1 VMRIFLLIFAFI
13 VVTVV
18 SILGFRGGTT
28 TREPIEV
35 FPDMDRQSRYKA
47 QGESAFFAD
56 GRADR
61 LPVEGTVAR
70 GQFGLDNH
78 YYRGKEDDGSFAKG
92 FPGIVSREMMER
104 GSQRYAIYCAPCHGA
119 AGNGDGIT
127 TEYGMAVVADLHTD
141 RLREMPEGEIFEVIT
156 NGRGLMGSYSTQIPV
171 EDRWNIIAYMRAL
184 QRAATGTV
192 EDVPADKR
200 SELGL

>member
-1 VMRIFLLIFAFI
+1 MRIFLIIFAFI
-13 VVTVV
+13 VLTGV

-35 FPDMDRQSRYKA
+35 FPDMDRQSRYQA

-70 GQFGLDNH
+70 GQFGTDLH
-78 YYRGKEDDGSFAKG
+78 FYRGQRDDGGFAKG

-104 GSQRYAIYCAPCHGA
+104 GSQRFAIYCAPCHGA
-119 AGNGDGIT
+119 TGNGDGIT

-141 RLREMPEGEIFEVIT
+141 RLREMAEGEIFEVIT
-156 NGRGLMGSYSTQIPV
+156 NGRGLMGAYAGQIPV